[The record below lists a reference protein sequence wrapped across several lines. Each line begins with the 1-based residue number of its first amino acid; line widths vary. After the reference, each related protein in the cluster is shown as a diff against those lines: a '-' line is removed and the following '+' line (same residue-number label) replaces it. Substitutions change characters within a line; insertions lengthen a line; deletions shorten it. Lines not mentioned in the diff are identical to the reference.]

1 MVKLY
6 TDAATNK
13 THSAAGIL
21 VIAEQ
26 KRHQIK
32 QKITASNNHQAEFE
46 AAILGFEYLLRH
58 FPNAQNVFFYS
69 DSKIVI
75 DSLDKRYSKS
85 FAPELTKLL
94 ALQEKFPLVIAQ
106 WIHDKQNTG
115 AHNLALQALKA

>member
-21 VIAEQ
+21 VIADQ
-26 KRHQIK
+26 KQYQFK

-46 AAILGFEYLLRH
+46 AAIIGFEYLHRY
-58 FPNAQNVFFYS
+58 FPSAQNVFFHS

-85 FAPELTKLL
+85 FAPELAKLL
-94 ALQEKFPLVIAQ
+94 TLQEKFPLVIDQ
-106 WIHDKQNTG
+106 WIPDKQNTG